1 MVSRNNSDLSA
12 NPDDCD
18 TLDVLDQDVLNAMF
32 GSRGGH
38 GIVASMAK
46 SVGIG
51 KIVKYRDRWRI
62 DLGRAIERAAGS
74 RYIYGMGSGVSF
86 KKKAVAEAVLL
97 RLRADIAK
105 GGRTP
110 EDVVLDYLPEGK
122 HSLVLARMEK
132 WLAHLRKKEQAGDR
146 SDNYLRN
153 LERWFRP
160 NGYFQWWS
168 GRSLYALD
176 ETTVED
182 FADWLME
189 QKVPSGKTKGK
200 TLSGKTRRNI
210 LGAFRS
216 FYRWAGERDKRVRE
230 LRRFPWPQANEPDIQ
245 IITIEERD
253 AIIEAIPEKKRGVF
267 LAMKLGAPRP
277 NMAVEI
283 LASDYDRKSGMLALA
298 RARKGRTV
306 DSPVGGTKTGAS
318 WTIFAGKELSDWI
331 GRYVPK
337 EAFLQGRLL
346 FENPDATN
354 SRKAWSETRLRTL
367 WYSACEKAIGR
378 KVSLYAATK
387 HVFATNVVAGGAAE
401 VDLQRYLGHRDRK
414 STEKYILA
422 ASQRYGSIQSLGL
435 KGPKRD
441 RQEDTGTDGGR
452 ED

>member
-1 MVSRNNSDLSA
+1 
-12 NPDDCD
+12 
-18 TLDVLDQDVLNAMF
+18 
-32 GSRGGH
+32 
-38 GIVASMAK
+38 
-46 SVGIG
+46 
-51 KIVKYRDRWRI
+51 
-62 DLGRAIERAAGS
+62 
-74 RYIYGMGSGVSF
+74 MGPGAPF
-86 KKKAVAEAVLL
+86 KKKAVAEAVLF

-110 EDVVLDYLPEGK
+110 EDVVLDFLPEGK

-132 WLAHLRKKEQAGDR
+132 WLEHLRKKEQAGDR
-146 SDNYLRN
+146 SANYLRN
-153 LERWFRP
+153 LERWVRP
-160 NGYFQWWS
+160 EGYFQWWS
-168 GRSLYALD
+168 GRSLYAVD
-176 ETTVED
+176 EMTVED

-189 QKVPSGKTKGK
+189 QKVPTGKTKGK

-210 LGAFRS
+210 LGAFRA
-216 FYRWAGERDKRVRE
+216 FYRWASQRDKRVRE
-230 LRRFPWPQANEPDIQ
+230 LRRFPWPEANEPDIQ
-245 IITIEERD
+245 VITIGERD
-253 AIIEAIPEKKRGVF
+253 AIIQAIPERKRGVF

-283 LASDYDRKSGMLALA
+283 LASDYDRKSGTLALA

-306 DSPVGGTKTGAS
+306 DSQVGSTKTRVA
-318 WTIFAGKELSDWI
+318 WTIQAGAELSDWI
-331 GRYVPK
+331 AKHVPK
-337 EAFLQGRLL
+337 EAFLDGRLL

-354 SRKAWSETRLRTL
+354 PRKAWSETRLRSL

-387 HVFATNVVAGGAAE
+387 HVFATNVIAGGAAE

-435 KGPKRD
+435 EGPKRD